1 MKMNKLWVLLVLVV
15 ILCFCGCSA
24 GIYELNNSPETIAK
38 IELYSNASEPG
49 TYAHQENVTFIR
61 QLEEDE
67 IASFV
72 QEICNLEMIMTH
84 PPAYGYGSY
93 IAVITYSNGDMDI
106 LSNHAIEY
114 VPAGEQPGQVSGDTF
129 PGDSF
134 EVVFLKYADINKAKD
149 GSLS

>member
-1 MKMNKLWVLLVLVV
+1 MKINKLWIVLVLVV

-24 GIYELNNSPETIAK
+24 GIYELTNSPETITK

-49 TYAHQENVTFIR
+49 TYAHQENITFIR
-61 QLEEDE
+61 QLEELE
-67 IASFV
+67 IDSFV
-72 QEICNLEMIMTH
+72 QEISGLEMIMTH
-84 PPAYGYGSY
+84 PPARGYGSY

-114 VPAGEQPGQVSGDTF
+114 VPVGEQPGQVSGDTF

-134 EVVFLKYADINKAKD
+134 DVIFLKYAKTKTGDD
-149 GSLS
+149 PLS